1 MNRGDTGRD
10 TGSTHRVWLRSV
22 EAHKICVTMEAGPVE
37 AHVRHDWAWDVG
49 VVAGGG
55 GAVSVRRLSRMGG
68 VSVRP
73 RPSLRSPRAGRF
85 KMAAAASGLLP
96 LTAPGAHPDFTGE
109 TVLPRLEPEEVTRR
123 LEASRAE
130 LENRRKILIRN
141 LPQDCSSQEIHDL
154 LKDYEIKYC
163 YVDKNKR
170 TAFITLINGD
180 QAQEAIHTFHQH
192 TMRDKEIQVQLQPT
206 DALLCVTNLP
216 PWLTLQE
223 FEELVKS
230 YGNVERC
237 LLVYDQATGHSK
249 GYGFV
254 EYMKKDSASKARL
267 ELLGKSMDEY
277 TLFAQWMDVNQLTVE
292 LIHSK
297 CLCIHKLPKD
307 YSDSHALTQL
317 FSSVHN
323 PVFCQLAEGEGSW
336 FGGFAVVEYESPEQ
350 AQQIRDEMDGAVITG
365 SKIQVSFCPPG
376 SPGRS
381 TLAALLAAQGMLQN
395 NRKGLLPE
403 PNPVQIMQSLNN
415 PAMLQMLLQPQQRG
429 RTGKHG
435 SPSGHLPFINPTV
448 SQALLQ
454 LNKLHQNPGL
464 GNSSNVLLQNY
475 SHLQM
480 AQQQLLQLKNA
491 QSNNSKPGLLG
502 EAPVSML
509 QTAMGT
515 AQQGAA
521 EASQREAQKNLMPYY
536 QSRPLGSVLPR
547 ISHDQ
552 QTEGPASQAFLS
564 QPASA
569 MPGQN
574 LPQMLASGSESSLAN
589 KSSTQTSLLGEP
601 PKDFRLSTNPY
612 LNLASV
618 LPGNPLAALGTRSLQ
633 QYVTDASNT
642 QESALQPV
650 LDSYFPYSQQ
660 YGDYPQETSQEWYDN
675 YSTYNTSQFTLPT
688 EDNPSSSGAGYSD
701 YSAYVQAP
709 PTYYNN
715 AQGSFQGTSLLG
727 EPPDKIT
734 TTEKRAY
741 LLSTPEVSPANYTN
755 QYAQGTADKYDT
767 YFKRK
772 KVY

>member
-1 MNRGDTGRD
+1 
-10 TGSTHRVWLRSV
+10 
-22 EAHKICVTMEAGPVE
+22 
-37 AHVRHDWAWDVG
+37 
-49 VVAGGG
+49 
-55 GAVSVRRLSRMGG
+55 
-68 VSVRP
+68 
-73 RPSLRSPRAGRF
+73 
-85 KMAAAASGLLP
+85 MAAEPSGLLP
-96 LTAPGAHPDFTGE
+96 LTEQGAHPPIPGE
-109 TVLPRLEPEEVTRR
+109 RVLPELEREEVTRR
-123 LEASRAE
+123 LEAARAE

-163 YVDKNKR
+163 YVDKNKK
-170 TAFITLINGD
+170 TAFITLINGE
-180 QAQEAIHTFHQH
+180 QAQDAIQIFHRH
-192 TMRDKEIQVQLQPT
+192 AMRDKEILVQLQPT

-216 PWLTLQE
+216 PWLTMQE

-237 LLVYDQATGHSK
+237 LLVYNQETGHSK

-267 ELLGKSMDEY
+267 ELLGKSIDGY
-277 TLFAQWMDVNQLTVE
+277 TLFAQWMDVNQLTLD

-297 CLCIHKLPKD
+297 CLCVHKLPKE
-307 YSDSHALTQL
+307 YIESDELTQL

-323 PVFCQLAEGEGSW
+323 PVFCQLAEDEGTC

-350 AQQIRDEMDGAVITG
+350 AEQIRDAMDGAAIKG

-381 TLAALLAAQGMLQN
+381 TLAALIAAQGMLQN

-435 SPSGHLPFINPTV
+435 SASGRPLFINPTV

-454 LNKLHQNPGL
+454 LNKLNQKTGL

-480 AQQQLLQLKNA
+480 AQQQLMQLKNT

-509 QTAMGT
+509 QPAMGT

-521 EASQREAQKNLMPYY
+521 EASQREAQKNMMPYY
-536 QSRPLGSVLPR
+536 HSRHMGSILPR
-547 ISHDQ
+547 ISHDK
-552 QTEGPASQAFLS
+552 QTEGPASQAYLP
-564 QPASA
+564 QPASTI
-569 MPGQN
+569 PGQN
-574 LPQMLASGSESSLAN
+574 LPQSQASGSESSLVS
-589 KSSTQTSLLGEP
+589 KSSAQTSLLGEP
-601 PKDFRLSTNPY
+601 PKDIRLSTNPY

-618 LPGNPLAALGTRSLQ
+618 LPGTSLAALGSRTLQ
-633 QYVTDASNT
+633 YALDMSTA
-642 QESALQPV
+642 QESALQPA
-650 LDSYFPYSQQ
+650 LESYFPYGQQ
-660 YGDYPQETSQEWYDN
+660 YGDYTQENVQEWYDP
-675 YSTYNTSQFTLPT
+675 YSPYNSAQPTLPT
-688 EDNPSSSGAGYSD
+688 EDGHSSSAAGYSD

-715 AQGSFQGTSLLG
+715 AQGTYQGTSLLG
-727 EPPDKIT
+727 EPSKV

-741 LLSTPEVSPANYTN
+741 LLSTPEVAPADYAT
-755 QYAQGTADKYDT
+755 QYAQGTADKYSDT